1 MKSMSRTIKLAALAL
16 IPVALAG
23 CASVPKD
30 AGFSDVR
37 QAAAERLGERV
48 EWRRG
53 GNEDAAV
60 GAQVKAAL
68 HVPLTTDAAVRVAL
82 LNNRR
87 LQAEYEE
94 LGVAQADLVQA
105 GLLRNPVFGWSRQ
118 EGGDITKT
126 TWGVEFDFL
135 GLLLL
140 SPQKK
145 LESMRFEHV
154 RLRVSQAVLKHALET
169 RKAWFEAVAAEQA
182 AGFMEQVASL
192 ASAEGELAER
202 QRQAGN
208 LSRRDTLRQQ
218 AFAEE
223 TAAQLAHSR
232 EAVFIARER
241 LTRLMGVWGEDA
253 GWKLPA
259 RLPELPAAPP
269 AFDNIEAYGLNQ
281 RLDVRMA
288 QKEAEAMAAGLGLTR
303 NTRFINVFNLGV
315 ETEKTTGERRIT
327 GPTLKLE
334 LPIFDQGQARVSRQ
348 EAMYRQ
354 SEARLYA
361 LAVDARSEMREAY
374 QHTATAFATARH
386 ARDRLVPLRRQIVEE
401 STLHYNG
408 MLIGVYELLADAR
421 EQVAAVQNDI
431 AATREFW
438 TALADLQLAVG
449 GKLPM
454 EILPAAPLR
463 QGKEKMNSNIHQH
476 EGHTP

>member
-1 MKSMSRTIKLAALAL
+1 MNRIIRPALPGLLL
-16 IPVALAG
+16 IILAG
-23 CASVPKD
+23 CASVPRET
-30 AGFSDVR
+30 GFDDV
-37 QAAAERLGERV
+37 QQTVANRLGGHV

-53 GNEDAAV
+53 GAEDAAIDV
-60 GAQVKAAL
+60 QVKTTL
-68 HVPLTTDAAVRVAL
+68 QEPLTVDAAVRVAL

-94 LGVAQADLVQA
+94 LGVAQADVVQA
-105 GLLRNPVFGWSRQ
+105 GLLKNPVFGWSRQ
-118 EGGDITKT
+118 EGGDIAKT

-135 GLLLL
+135 GLLLR
-140 SPQKK
+140 SPQKR
-145 LESMRFEHV
+145 LENVRLEHT

-169 RKAWFEAVAAEQA
+169 RKAWFEAAAAEQA
-182 AGFMEQVASL
+182 AGFMEKVADL

-202 QRQAGN
+202 QRKAGN

-223 TAAQLAHSR
+223 TAVQLARSR
-232 EAVFIARER
+232 ETAFVARER
-241 LTRLMGVWGEDA
+241 LTRLMGVWDEDA

-259 RLPELPAAPP
+259 RLPELPTAPP
-269 AFDNIEAYGLNQ
+269 AIDNIEAYGLKQ

-288 QKEAEAMAAGLGLTR
+288 QKEAETMAAGLGLTR

-327 GPTLKLE
+327 GPTLRLE

-348 EAMYRQ
+348 EAVYRQ

-374 QHTATAFATARH
+374 QRTATAYATARH
-386 ARDRLVPLRRQIVEE
+386 ARDRLMPLRRQIVEE

-421 EQVAAVQNDI
+421 EQVAAVQNHI
-431 AATREFW
+431 AATRDFW

-454 EILPAAPLR
+454 EILPAAHT
-463 QGKEKMNSNIHQH
+463 QHEEEKVNSNAHQH

>member
-1 MKSMSRTIKLAALAL
+1 MNRTIRLAALAL
-16 IPVALAG
+16 IPIVLAG

-30 AGFSDVR
+30 AGFADV
-37 QAAAERLGERV
+37 QQGVAERLGEHV

-53 GNEDAAV
+53 NAEDAAV
-60 GAQVKAAL
+60 DTQVKAAL
-68 HVPLTTDAAVRVAL
+68 QQPLTADAAVRVAL

-105 GLLRNPVFGWSRQ
+105 GLLRNPTFGWSRQ

-135 GLLLL
+135 GLLLR
-140 SPQKK
+140 SPQKR
-145 LESMRFEHV
+145 LESMRFEHTK
-154 RLRVSQAVLKHALET
+154 LRVSEAVLKHALET
-169 RKAWFEAVAAEQA
+169 RKAWFEAAAAEQD
-182 AGFMEQVASL
+182 AGFMAKVADL

-202 QRQAGN
+202 QRKAGN

-223 TAAQLAHSR
+223 AAAQLARSR
-232 EAVFIARER
+232 ETAFIARER
-241 LTRLMGVWGEDA
+241 LNRLMGVWGEDA
-253 GWKLPA
+253 GWKLPV

-269 AFDNIEAYGLNQ
+269 AFDNIEAYGLKQ

-288 QKEAEAMAAGLGLTR
+288 QKEAEALAAGLGLTR
-303 NTRFINVFNLGV
+303 DTRFINVFDLGV
-315 ETEKTTGERRIT
+315 ETEKSTGERRIT

-348 EAMYRQ
+348 EAVYRQ

-374 QHTATAFATARH
+374 QRTATAYATARH

-421 EQVAAVQNDI
+421 EQVAAVQNHI
-431 AATREFW
+431 AATRDFW

-454 EILPAAPLR
+454 EIPPAAPTLHEE
-463 QGKEKMNSNIHQH
+463 EKVKSNAHQH

>member
-1 MKSMSRTIKLAALAL
+1 MNTKAITSGLLL
-16 IPVALAG
+16 LLLVG
-23 CASVPKD
+23 CASTPRD
-30 AGFSDVR
+30 AGFADVR
-37 QAAAERLGERV
+37 QSAEEKLGQRV
-48 EWRRG
+48 EWRQ
-53 GNEDAAV
+53 GNAEDAAID
-60 GAQVKAAL
+60 AEVKAVLRA
-68 HVPLTTDAAVRVAL
+68 PLTADAAVRVAL

-105 GLLRNPVFGWSRQ
+105 GLLRNPTFGWSR
-118 EGGDITKT
+118 EKGGDITQT

-135 GLLLL
+135 GLLLR

-145 LESMRFEHV
+145 LESMRFEHT
-154 RLRVSQAVLKHALET
+154 RLRVSQVVLKHALET
-169 RKAWFEAVAAEQA
+169 RKAWFDAATAKQDA
-182 AGFMEQVASL
+182 DFMEKVADL

-202 QRQAGN
+202 QRKAGN

-223 TAAQLAHSR
+223 TAAQLARSR
-232 EAVFIARER
+232 ETAFIARER
-241 LTRLMGVWGEDA
+241 LNRLMGVWGEDA

-269 AFDNIEAYGLNQ
+269 AFDNIEAYGLKQ

-303 NTRFINVFNLGV
+303 STRFINVFDLGV
-315 ETEKTTGERRIT
+315 ETEKATGERRIT

-348 EAMYRQ
+348 EAVYRQ

-374 QHTATAFATARH
+374 QRTATAYAAARH

-421 EQVAAVQNDI
+421 EQVAAVQNHI
-431 AATREFW
+431 AATRDFW
-438 TALADLQLAVG
+438 TALADLQMAVG
-449 GKLPM
+449 GKLPGM
-454 EILPAAPLR
+454 ET
-463 QGKEKMNSNIHQH
+463 EKAVHHGEHREHGEN
-476 EGHTP
+476 P

>member
-1 MKSMSRTIKLAALAL
+1 MNRTIKLAALAL
-16 IPVALAG
+16 IPIALAG

-30 AGFSDVR
+30 AGFADV
-37 QAAAERLGERV
+37 QQGVVERLGEYV

-53 GNEDAAV
+53 NAEDAAV
-60 GAQVKAAL
+60 DTQVKAAL
-68 HVPLTTDAAVRVAL
+68 QQPLTADTAVRVAL
-82 LNNRR
+82 LNNRQ

-105 GLLRNPVFGWSRQ
+105 GLLRNPTFGWSR
-118 EGGDITKT
+118 EKGGDITQT

-135 GLLLL
+135 GLLLR
-140 SPQKK
+140 SPQKR
-145 LESMRFEHV
+145 LENMRFEHT

-169 RKAWFEAVAAEQA
+169 RKAWFEATSAEQD
-182 AGFMEQVASL
+182 AGFMEKVADL
-192 ASAEGELAER
+192 ALAEGELAER
-202 QRQAGN
+202 QRKAGN

-223 TAAQLAHSR
+223 AAAQLARSR
-232 EAVFIARER
+232 ETVFIARER
-241 LTRLMGVWGEDA
+241 LNRLMGVWGVDT

-259 RLPELPAAPP
+259 RLPELPAVPP
-269 AFDNIEAYGLNQ
+269 AFDNIEAYGLKQ
-281 RLDVRMA
+281 RLDVRMV

-303 NTRFINVFNLGV
+303 DTRFINVFDLGV
-315 ETEKTTGERRIT
+315 ETEKATGERRIT

-348 EAMYRQ
+348 EAVYRQ

-374 QHTATAFATARH
+374 QRTATAYAAARH

-421 EQVAAVQNDI
+421 EQVAAVQNHI
-431 AATREFW
+431 AATRDFW
-438 TALADLQLAVG
+438 TALADLQMAVG
-449 GKLPM
+449 GKLPGM
-454 EILPAAPLR
+454 ET
-463 QGKEKMNSNIHQH
+463 EKAVHHGEHREHGEN
-476 EGHTP
+476 P